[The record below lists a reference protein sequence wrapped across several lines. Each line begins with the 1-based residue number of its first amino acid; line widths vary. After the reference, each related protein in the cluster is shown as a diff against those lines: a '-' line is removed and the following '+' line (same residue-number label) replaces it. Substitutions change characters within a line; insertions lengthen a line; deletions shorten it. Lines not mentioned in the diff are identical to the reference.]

1 MWATLIGRRVV
12 QGDSAA
18 LIFHHWPFVLCFLY
32 FLCFLSFF
40 LLDSFS
46 VHSYVWSLSLCSVRI
61 WTLNDWRFS
70 LLEGFINEMNGLL
83 LSSSFYSSCL
93 FVFFSSS
100 SFYFYGKFIFGMRC
114 VYWTWHRVC
123 PGIKIRFVLFPF
135 FSSSSSSCL
144 LFRFVFPSLFDSV
157 RFFLWFF
164 SCPKSLL
171 CLGCRGGR
179 DSFFIRPPAVDWT
192 RELTETNHVRLVW
205 QPEESR
211 NVMKNFFFFFFRLVY
226 IFLGGG
232 GAG

>member
-93 FVFFSSS
+93 FVFF
-100 SFYFYGKFIFGMRC
+100 FFFFFLFLRQIY
-114 VYWTWHRVC
+114 
-123 PGIKIRFVLFPF
+123 IRDALR
-135 FSSSSSSCL
+135 L
-144 LFRFVFPSLFDSV
+144 LNMAPSLSGDQDPFCS
-157 RFFLWFF
+157 F
-164 SCPKSLL
+164 S
-171 CLGCRGGR
+171 
-179 DSFFIRPPAVDWT
+179 I
-192 RELTETNHVRLVW
+192 
-205 QPEESR
+205 
-211 NVMKNFFFFFFRLVY
+211 FFFFFFFVSFIPFRISFAFRFRSFFFCDFFLVPSLC
-226 IFLGGG
+226 F
-232 GAG
+232 A